1 MVLPRTAMRGVLRLS
16 HDILVVVGR
25 DPSGEG
31 AAGQPIAS
39 DAAGSP
45 DQSTVVPSPSHLN
58 TPALSEDNERAEPLP
73 PLERGALVDRY
84 VVLELAGRGGM
95 GNVYRAYDPQL
106 DRAVALK
113 LVRVGA
119 TSSSSASRERLLRE
133 AQVLARLSHPNVVA
147 VFDAG
152 NVGDH
157 VYLAM
162 EFVAGKTLRAW
173 LQDSRRSAREILA
186 TFLAAGEGLAAAHRA
201 GVIHRDF
208 KPDNLIIGEDGRV
221 RILDFGIA
229 RADAEKAAA
238 GPAAEATQ
246 KDTRADGSV
255 SPLSSPLTRAGAVL
269 GTPRYMSP
277 EQHSGTATDQR
288 TDQFSFCM
296 ALYEALYGTLPFPA
310 ATVGELSTAAR
321 QGRFLDPPADAKVPR
336 WIRKVLLRGLAAD
349 PDARYPSMETLL
361 HALRQDPL
369 SAWRRRT
376 LVLAVLAVV
385 GALGAQWW
393 TTRPSQICQ
402 GAEKQLGGVW
412 DAQARDRVRAALL
425 GTGEPSAPQIWSA
438 VQEGLDAYAR
448 EWTETHTESCRATR
462 VRGEQPDSVL
472 ALKMTC
478 LELRKRE
485 LDTLVH
491 VLETA
496 DRELL
501 LQHAVEAVSRLSSV
515 RGCSDTA
522 ALTATV
528 PPPSAEV
535 AARVDSLRKQLAQA
549 HALDLAGR
557 FKDGIALATRVADE
571 AREVHYLPVLA
582 QSLDEQG
589 YGLTWS
595 GKPAEAEPLLVEA
608 FASAYE
614 GRDHALVAQAAT
626 HLVTTVGTWLG
637 RPAEGHRW
645 ARLGMAALAHVGG
658 SDDVRAD
665 LLGAHS
671 GVYVAA
677 EDGRAAVPLAR
688 EALQL
693 RERISGAGNFLTAV
707 AHLRLGAALYANKDY
722 PAARAED
729 ERGVELLTRL
739 VGEHPALASGLGNL
753 GTTYQAEKNFDKA
766 VELTRQSLAMHEALL
781 GANHPNVAIDLINL
795 ADVLASVD
803 RCDEA
808 VPHLRRAVS
817 INDAAIS
824 KTYGWT
830 SNALSSL
837 GDCLRRLKRLAE
849 ARATLER
856 AVAICEHNAQAPCEQ
871 QHFRMAQVLWD
882 LGEHARALGMA
893 RQAVATRPNEPDPW
907 YADAQNWIAA
917 HADAR

>member
-1 MVLPRTAMRGVLRLS
+1 
-16 HDILVVVGR
+16 
-25 DPSGEG
+25 
-31 AAGQPIAS
+31 
-39 DAAGSP
+39 
-45 DQSTVVPSPSHLN
+45 LN
-58 TPALSEDNERAEPLP
+58 TSAISDENERSEPPP
-73 PLERGALVDRY
+73 PLERGALIDRY
-84 VVLELAGRGGM
+84 VVLELAGHGGM

-113 LVRVGA
+113 LVRVGGA
-119 TSSSSASRERLLRE
+119 AGSSASRERLLRE

-162 EFVAGKTLRAW
+162 EFVVGKTLRAW
-173 LQDSRRSAREILA
+173 LMDQRRSVREILA
-186 TFLAAGEGLAAAHRA
+186 AFLDAGEGLAAAHRA

-221 RILDFGIA
+221 RILDFGLA
-229 RADAEKAAA
+229 RADAENAAA
-238 GPAAEATQ
+238 GAAQ
-246 KDTRADGSV
+246 KDIRADGSANLLT
-255 SPLSSPLTRAGAVL
+255 SALTRAGAVM

-277 EQHSGTATDQR
+277 EQHDGAATDQR

-296 ALYEALYGTLPFPA
+296 ALYEALYGALPFPA
-310 ATVGELSTAAR
+310 ATVGELSAAAR
-321 QGRFLDPPADAKVPR
+321 EGRFLDPPADAKVPR
-336 WIRKVLLRGLAAD
+336 WIRKVLLRGLAAQ
-349 PDARYPSMETLL
+349 PDARYPSVEALL
-361 HALRQDPL
+361 HALRKDPS
-369 SAWRRRT
+369 SAWRRRV
-376 LVLAVLAVV
+376 LVLAVLAVA
-385 GALGAQWW
+385 GALGVQRW
-393 TTRPSQICQ
+393 TARPSQICQ

-412 DAQARDRVRAALL
+412 DAQVRGRVRAAIL
-425 GTGEPSAPQIWSA
+425 GTGVPTAPQVWSS

-448 EWTETHTESCRATR
+448 EWSETHTESCLATR

-485 LDTLVH
+485 LDALVH

-528 PPPSAEV
+528 PPPSAQV
-535 AARVDSLRKQLAQA
+535 AARVDALRKQLAEA
-549 HALDLAGR
+549 HALDISGR
-557 FKDGIALATRVADE
+557 FKDGIALATRVAAE
-571 AREVHYLPVLA
+571 AKEVQYLPVLA
-582 QSLDEQG
+582 QALDEQG

-595 GKPAEAEPLLVEA
+595 GKPTEAEPLLVEA
-608 FASAYE
+608 FACAYE

-637 RPAEGHRW
+637 RRAEGHRW

-671 GVYVAA
+671 GLYVAA
-677 EDGRAAVPLAR
+677 EDGRSAVPLAR

-707 AHLRLGAALYANKDY
+707 AHLRLGAALFANKDY

-739 VGEHPALASGLGNL
+739 VGAHPALASGLGNL
-753 GTTYQAEKNFDKA
+753 GTTYQAEKNYDKA
-766 VELTRQSLAMHEALL
+766 VALTRQSLAMHEALL

-795 ADVLASVD
+795 GDGLTGAG
-803 RCDEA
+803 RCEEA
-808 VPHLRRAVS
+808 VPYFRRAVS

-824 KTYGWT
+824 STYGWT
-830 SNALSSL
+830 ANALGSL
-837 GDCLRRLKRLAE
+837 GDCLRRLKRPAE
-849 ARATLER
+849 ARAPLER
-856 AVAICEHNAQAPCEQ
+856 AIAICEHDAQAPCGQ
-871 QHFRMAQVLWD
+871 HHFRLAQVLWD
-882 LGEHARALGMA
+882 LGEHGRALGLA
-893 RQAVATRPNEPDPW
+893 RQAVAKRPSEPDPW
-907 YADAQNWIAA
+907 YADAQTWIAA